1 MVCIPAL
8 IYLVYTIIYILVDI
22 KNNLYNNMMIK
33 IWISILVFGLLNVLC
48 SYDLNIIAWLIICI
62 PFIYMILV
70 MAILIYVVQVNPST
84 GISTQSTDS
93 SSNQTSTSQ
102 TTDSS
107 SNQTSSTPT
116 IVVTPTTFGIGL

>member
-22 KNNLYNNMMIK
+22 KNNLYNNMILK

-70 MAILIYVVQVNPST
+70 MAILIYVVQVNPTT
-84 GISTQSTDS
+84 GISTQTTDV
-93 SSNQTSTSQ
+93 SSNQT
-102 TTDSS
+102 TDAS
-107 SNQTSSTPT
+107 SNQTASTPT